1 VSALL
6 DDPAHL
12 SALDAEC
19 RRVLRFA
26 EASRRPDGGFGWLD
40 DDGRPEPDRPVLTWI
55 GARMTHCF
63 ALGHLLG
70 LPGHDRLLEHGV
82 TALDDLLHDREYG
95 GWYAAVRPTNPAKQ
109 AYEHAFVVLA
119 ASSATVAGAPGSEP
133 LLADA
138 LSIVERHFWREDDG
152 LMVEEWDRDWS
163 TVDPYRGV
171 NANMHTVEA
180 FLAAADAT
188 GDEVWRQR
196 ALRITERVVHGFA
209 RDAGWMLPE
218 HFDASWSPR
227 PDYNRDH
234 PADQFRPYGVTIGH
248 LLEWS
253 RLALD
258 VRAALG
264 SAAPDWLL
272 PDARA
277 LFGTALERG
286 WAVDGA
292 DGFVYTIDPAG
303 PPVVRQ
309 RMHWVVAEALAA
321 AATLY
326 RLTGEPGYDTAY
338 ARTWAYAERYLIDRE
353 HGSWHHELD
362 EHNRPAATVWPGKP
376 DAYHIVQAM
385 LVPRLPVAPTLATAL
400 AVPADRGDD
409 QETRRGR

>member
-1 VSALL
+1 VTALL
-6 DDPAHL
+6 DDAVHL
-12 SALDAEC
+12 STLDAEC
-19 RRVLRFA
+19 LRVLRFA
-26 EASRRPDGGFGWLD
+26 AASALPDGGFGWLGD
-40 DDGRPEPDRPVLTWI
+40 EGRPEPGRPVLTWI
-55 GARMTHCF
+55 GARMTHVF
-63 ALGHLLG
+63 ALGQLLG
-70 LPGHDRLLEHGV
+70 QPGHDRLVGHGV
-82 TALDDLLHDREYG
+82 TALAELLRDPEYG
-95 GWYAAVRPTNPAKQ
+95 GWFAAVRPLETAKQ
-109 AYEHAFVVLA
+109 AYQHAFVVLA
-119 ASSATVAGAPGSEP
+119 ASSATVAGAPGAP
-133 LLADA
+133 ALLEQA
-138 LSIVERHFWREDDG
+138 LSVVERHFWREDDG
-152 LMVEEWDRDWS
+152 LMVEEWDRGWS
-163 TVDPYRGV
+163 ALDPYRGV

-180 FLAAADAT
+180 FLAAADVT
-188 GDEVWRQR
+188 GDDRWRQR

-218 HFDASWSPR
+218 HFDAAWTPR

-264 SAAPDWLL
+264 DGAPDWLL
-272 PDARA
+272 PDAQA
-277 LFGTALERG
+277 LFATALEKG

-292 DGFVYTIDPAG
+292 DGFVYTVDPDGA
-303 PPVVRQ
+303 PVVRA

-326 RLTGEPGYDTAY
+326 RVTGDAGYDAAY
-338 ARTWAYAERYLIDRE
+338 ARTWAFAERHLIDRE

-400 AVPADRGDD
+400 AA
-409 QETRRGR
+409 GR

>member
-1 VSALL
+1 MSVPLL

-19 RRVLRFA
+19 LRVLRFA
-26 EASRRPDGGFGWLD
+26 AASRRPDGGFGWLD
-40 DDGRPEPDRPVLTWI
+40 ERGRIDPDRPVLTWVT
-55 GARMTHCF
+55 ARMTHVF

-70 LPGHDRLLEHGV
+70 QAGHDALVGHGV
-82 TALDDLLHDREYG
+82 AALTGLLRDPDHG
-95 GWYAAVRPTNPAKQ
+95 GWFASVRPQDAAKQ
-109 AYEHAFVVLA
+109 AYGHAFVVLA
-119 ASSATVAGAPGSEP
+119 ASSAVVAGDPGGAA

-138 LSIVERHFWREDDG
+138 LSIVERRFWREDDG
-152 LMVEEWDRDWS
+152 MMVEAWDRDWS
-163 TVDPYRGV
+163 TLDPYRGV

-180 FLAAADAT
+180 FLAAADVT
-188 GDEVWRQR
+188 GDAVWRRR

-248 LLEWS
+248 LFEWS

-264 SAAPDWLL
+264 PDAPDWLL

-277 LFGTALERG
+277 LFATGLERG
-286 WAVDGA
+286 WAADGA
-292 DGFVYTIDPAG
+292 DGFVYTVDPAG
-303 PPVVRQ
+303 RPVVRE

-321 AATLY
+321 AATLH
-326 RLTGEPGYDTAY
+326 RTTGDGDYAAAY
-338 ARTWAYAERYLIDRE
+338 ARSWEFAERFLIDRE

-376 DAYHIVQAM
+376 DAYHVVQAM
-385 LVPRLPVAPTLATAL
+385 LIPRLPAAPTLATAL
-400 AVPADRGDD
+400 AG
-409 QETRRGR
+409 GR

>member
-1 VSALL
+1 VTALL
-6 DDPAHL
+6 DDAVHL
-12 SALDAEC
+12 STLDAEWM
-19 RRVLRFA
+19 RVLRFA
-26 EASRRPDGGFGWLD
+26 AASALPDGGFGWLD
-40 DDGRPEPDRPVLTWI
+40 DAGRPEPDRPVLTWI
-55 GARMTHCF
+55 GARMTHVF
-63 ALGHLLG
+63 ALGQLLG
-70 LPGHDRLLEHGV
+70 QPGYDRLVGHGV
-82 TALDDLLHDREYG
+82 AALAELLHDREHG
-95 GWYAAVRPTNPAKQ
+95 GWYAAVRPVDGAKE
-109 AYEHAFVVLA
+109 AYQHAFVVLA
-119 ASSATVAGAPGSEP
+119 ASSATVAGAPGAEP

-138 LSIVERHFWREDDG
+138 LSIVERRFWREDDG
-152 LMVEEWDRDWS
+152 MMVEAWDRDWS
-163 TVDPYRGV
+163 TLDPYRGV

-180 FLAAADAT
+180 FLAAADVT
-188 GDEVWRQR
+188 GDDRWRQR

-218 HFDASWSPR
+218 HFDAAWTPR

-253 RLALD
+253 RLALN

-264 SAAPDWLL
+264 AGAPDWLL

-277 LFGTALERG
+277 LFGTALAKG

-292 DGFVYTIDPAG
+292 DGFVYTVDPAG
-303 PPVVRQ
+303 LPVVRA
-309 RMHWVVAEALAA
+309 RMHWVAAEALAA
-321 AATLY
+321 AATLH
-326 RLTGEPGYDTAY
+326 RVTGDAGYDAAY

-353 HGSWHHELD
+353 RGSWHHELD

-400 AVPADRGDD
+400 VA
-409 QETRRGR
+409 GR

>member
-1 VSALL
+1 MSALL
-6 DDPAHL
+6 DDPGHL

-26 EASRRPDGGFGWLD
+26 AASRLPDGGFGWLD
-40 DDGRPEPDRPVLTWI
+40 DDGRPDPQRPVLTWI
-55 GARMTHCF
+55 GARMTHVF
-63 ALGHLLG
+63 ALGQLLG
-70 LPGHDRLLEHGV
+70 IPGHDRLLEHGV
-82 TALDDLLHDREYG
+82 SALDGLLRDREHG
-95 GWYAAVRPTNPAKQ
+95 GWYAAVRPTNAAKQ

-119 ASSATVAGAPGSEP
+119 ASSAAVAGAPGGGP
-133 LLADA
+133 LLTDA
-138 LSIVERHFWREDDG
+138 LSVVERHFWREDDG

-163 TVDPYRGV
+163 TLDTYRGV

-188 GDEVWRQR
+188 GDELWRRR

-218 HFDASWSPR
+218 HFDPSWSPL
-227 PDYNRDH
+227 PDYNRDR

-264 SAAPDWLL
+264 AGAPDWLL

-286 WAVDGA
+286 WAADGA
-292 DGFVYTIDPAG
+292 DGFVYTVDPAG
-303 PPVVRQ
+303 RPVVRQ

-321 AATLY
+321 AATFH
-326 RLTGEPGYDTAY
+326 RVTGEPGYDEVY

-353 HGSWHHELD
+353 RGSWHHELD

-376 DAYHIVQAM
+376 DAYHVVQAL
-385 LVPRLPVAPTLATAL
+385 LVPRLPAAPTLASAL
-400 AVPADRGDD
+400 AA
-409 QETRRGR
+409 GR

>member
-1 VSALL
+1 MSALL

-12 SALDAEC
+12 SALDTEC

-26 EASRRPDGGFGWLD
+26 EASRHPDGGFAELD
-40 DDGRPEPDRPVLTWI
+40 DEGRPKLDRPVPTWLS
-55 GARMTHCF
+55 ARMTHVF

-70 LPGHDRLLEHGV
+70 IPGHDRLLGHGV
-82 TALDDLLHDREYG
+82 TALESLLHDREYD
-95 GWYAAVRPTNPAKQ
+95 GWFAAVRPTAPAKE
-109 AYEHAFVVLA
+109 AYQHAFVVLA
-119 ASSATVAGAPGSEP
+119 ASSAAVAGAPGGRP
-133 LLADA
+133 LLDSA
-138 LSIVERHFWREDDG
+138 LAVVERRFWSEDDG
-152 LMVEEWDRDWS
+152 LMVEEWDREWR
-163 TVDPYRGV
+163 TLNPYRGV

-188 GDEVWRQR
+188 GDPVWRQR

-227 PDYNRDH
+227 PDYNRDS

-264 SAAPDWLL
+264 DAAPDWLL

-292 DGFVYTIDPAG
+292 DGLVYTVDPAG
-303 PPVVRQ
+303 RPVVRQ

-326 RLTGEPGYDTAY
+326 RVTGDAAYDTAY
-338 ARTWAYAERYLIDRE
+338 ARTWDYAERYLIDRE
-353 HGSWHHELD
+353 HGSWQHELD

-376 DAYHIVQAM
+376 DAYHVVQAM
-385 LVPRLPVAPTLATAL
+385 LVPRLPAAPTLATAL
-400 AVPADRGDD
+400 AGDRA
-409 QETRRGR
+409 RPGRDPGR